1 MLPLSNITEK
11 DMIKAMEDIHNN
23 ENDVLRQIFGKKIKQ
38 SFLIEM
44 KERVVKSK
52 DFITLISSIYD
63 FDFKINMVLGYANWD
78 YDVCKYITMI
88 HFNNTLFLTD
98 DERGSLQKDNQYKN
112 KLFSQV
118 IEAIKLK
125 KFGTLGLQHE
135 SIESYLPITYAAN
148 ACDCYL
154 INVFNEMNQKGEN
167 LNIKNK
173 KFKFA
178 TLYKILLKIKAS
190 LILIDNCLFE
200 EAYNPLRS
208 AIELYMIF
216 LTVGESSETAIS
228 SYFKFFEYKLY
239 YQEYRQLPKEV
250 VDVFNK
256 LKLSNKVTIIDYL
269 NYGWLDSIFEYGY
282 IGKSERQYK
291 LKDVADLI
299 NMKYQKENKNLG
311 SNLYEIYRSCN
322 QMSHGFTGNIN
333 AFSAKIELSQKCVYI
348 LNHISSIVKP
358 LIEYNYN
365 FIVNDVDIIE
375 YMNRILK
382 ELVDVMNKNNSL
394 DKIKKLNDDYT
405 MFIK

>member
-1 MLPLSNITEK
+1 
-11 DMIKAMEDIHNN
+11 
-23 ENDVLRQIFGKKIKQ
+23 
-38 SFLIEM
+38 
-44 KERVVKSK
+44 
-52 DFITLISSIYD
+52 
-63 FDFKINMVLGYANWD
+63 
-78 YDVCKYITMI
+78 
-88 HFNNTLFLTD
+88 
-98 DERGSLQKDNQYKN
+98 
-112 KLFSQV
+112 
-118 IEAIKLK
+118 
-125 KFGTLGLQHE
+125 
-135 SIESYLPITYAAN
+135 
-148 ACDCYL
+148 
-154 INVFNEMNQKGEN
+154 MNQKGEN

>member
-1 MLPLSNITEK
+1 MLPLNNMTDK
-11 DMIKAMEDIHNN
+11 DIFKAIEDMHNN

-44 KERVVKSK
+44 KERVVKSIEFMK
-52 DFITLISSIYD
+52 LLPLIYN
-63 FDFKINMVLGYANWD
+63 FNPNINMVLGYANWD

-88 HFNNTLFLTD
+88 HINNTLLSTD
-98 DERGSLQKDNQYKN
+98 DERGSLQKDNQYKD
-112 KLFSQV
+112 KLFNQV

-125 KFGTLGLQHE
+125 KYGTLGLQHD

-154 INVFNEMNQKGEN
+154 INAFNEMNQKGEN
-167 LNIKNK
+167 LNIKNT

-208 AIELYMIF
+208 AIELYMIY
-216 LTVGESSETAIS
+216 LTVGESNEKAIS
-228 SYFKFFEYKLY
+228 IYFKFNEYKAY
-239 YQEYRQLPKEV
+239 YQEYRQFPKEI
-250 VDVFNK
+250 VDVFNN
-256 LKLSNKVTIIDYL
+256 LKLSNKVTVIDYL

-282 IGKSERQYK
+282 INKSERQYK

-311 SNLYEIYRSCN
+311 NYLYEIYRSCN
-322 QMSHGFTGNIN
+322 RMSHGFTGSIN

-348 LNHISSIVKP
+348 LDQLSSIVKP
-358 LIEYNYN
+358 LIETHYD
-365 FIVNDVDIIE
+365 FIVNGVDIIE
-375 YMNRILK
+375 YMNKIFK
-382 ELVDVMNKNNSL
+382 DSMDVINKSNSL